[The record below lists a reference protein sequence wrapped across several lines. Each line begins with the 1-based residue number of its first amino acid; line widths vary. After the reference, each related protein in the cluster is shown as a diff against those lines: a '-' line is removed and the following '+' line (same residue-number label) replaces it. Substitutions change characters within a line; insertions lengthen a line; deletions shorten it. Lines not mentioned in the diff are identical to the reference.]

1 MDRKITVEQVAEA
14 LLAKHWMLVTAESCT
29 GGLVASRCTDMP
41 GSSRWFFGGFV
52 TYDNRAKMDWLDVR
66 SETLR
71 LHGAVS
77 EQTVREMTSGALARS
92 GAQVSLAIS
101 GIAGPSGGTPDKP
114 VGTVWIAW
122 AGPEGVV
129 AERFHFRG
137 DRAAVRA
144 QAAEAALAGVVRL
157 VQSA

>member
-1 MDRKITVEQVAEA
+1 MDRKIAIEQVAEA
-14 LLAKHWMLVTAESCT
+14 LLAKNWMLVTAESCT

-52 TYDNRAKMDWLDVR
+52 TYDNRAKMDWLNVR
-66 SETLR
+66 AETLR

-77 EQTVREMTSGALARS
+77 EQTVREMAAGALARS
-92 GAQVSLAIS
+92 GAQVALAIS

-122 AGPEGVV
+122 AGPHGVE
-129 AERFHFRG
+129 AERFHFDG
-137 DRAAVRA
+137 DRAAVRQ

-157 VQSA
+157 TQSA